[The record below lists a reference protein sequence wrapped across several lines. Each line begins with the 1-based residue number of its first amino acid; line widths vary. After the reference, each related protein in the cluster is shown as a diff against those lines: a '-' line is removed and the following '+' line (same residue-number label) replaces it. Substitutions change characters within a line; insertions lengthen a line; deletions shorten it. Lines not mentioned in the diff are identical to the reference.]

1 MAGKITEY
9 PNQATSFGVDDK
21 FDISQKTGVSTYQSR
36 WYSPATLYA
45 MVVAFITSLFVRQ
58 FTLSRA
64 SLQSLI
70 SSNGL
75 IVNAKYIINNA
86 EGGTKYIV
94 VYATSVN
101 TITEYCYLLNNP
113 GVSFL
118 YSSVGRY
125 NITSDE
131 FYPVDNI
138 SADGHLTLLLYFNGG
153 YFKRGQTIELSDA
166 QQGAVRVFT
175 TDSNSTS
182 VAAMLP
188 GNQDG
193 GNTPDVQGYWGK
205 YDPINDVFV
214 HDIVHF
220 RTEIV
225 AAIINTATSPID
237 VDIEECP
244 RPPSGYAWEVL
255 SANVD
260 RDSGTSYG
268 ASALIQVGFASIG
281 RGQFWD
287 SGLSILNQT
296 IQIWRQLKKNDQSTN
311 RTMVEDAKLSVII
324 ENVSATGTGNIVV
337 HGTARLMKK

>member
-36 WYSPATLYA
+36 WFSPATLYA

-58 FTLSRA
+58 FTLTRA

-70 SSNGL
+70 SSSNL
-75 IVNAKYIINNA
+75 IINAKYIITDA
-86 EGGTKYIV
+86 EGATQEVV

-101 TITEYCYLLNNP
+101 TITDYCYLLSNP
-113 GVSFL
+113 GGAFI

-125 NITSDE
+125 DIIWDI

-138 SADGHLTLLLYFNGG
+138 SISNYLSLLLYFNGG
-153 YFKRGQTIELSDA
+153 YFKKGQTFELSDA
-166 QQGAVRVFT
+166 AQGAVRVFT

-182 VAAMLP
+182 VAAMMP

-220 RTEIV
+220 RTEID
-225 AAIINTATSPID
+225 AATINTATSLIE
-237 VDIEECP
+237 VDIVECP
-244 RPPSGYAWEVL
+244 KPPVGYAWEVL

-268 ASALIQVGFASIG
+268 ASALIQVGNASFG

-287 SGLSILNQT
+287 NVLSILNQT
-296 IQIWRQLKKNDQSTN
+296 VQVWRQLKRNDQTTN
-311 RTMVEDAKLSVII
+311 TTII
-324 ENVSATGTGNIVV
+324 EDEKLVVMLDFVTATGSGDIRV